1 MPATPLFH
9 PHNESSKGTGRLG
22 RLTKREAASLASL
35 KQLARKQGLSLG
47 LVRGPGEQNDVCLLR
62 FLRAQRFE
70 EKRVGAACTL
80 VLFCGGG
87 GIGRTSLHMVA
98 GKRLLKYATV

>member
-9 PHNESSKGTGRLG
+9 PQNESSKGTGRLG

-70 EKRVGAACTL
+70 EKRVGAACEL
-80 VLFCGGG
+80 ALFCVWG
-87 GIGRTSLHMVA
+87 GIWHSSLHMVA
-98 GKRLLKYATV
+98 GSAVPK